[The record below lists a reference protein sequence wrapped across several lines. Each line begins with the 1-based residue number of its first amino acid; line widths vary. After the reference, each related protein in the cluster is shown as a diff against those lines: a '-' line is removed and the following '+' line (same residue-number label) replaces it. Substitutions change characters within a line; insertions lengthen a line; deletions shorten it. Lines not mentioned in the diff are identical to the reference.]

1 MRFSFCLSWLDSFTH
16 LLSAAGQLGS
26 AAPGLAT
33 YSRDDGKTG
42 PHVSHQTAGQLR
54 LVQTEVSGFQEQQ
67 EGKLQRTSAFQ
78 VSFCVTFATYPI
90 AQKKSRPRFKKW
102 RNGSLFTGGA
112 PKTHCRGMEVGRG
125 QLVAICSLRLWI

>member
-42 PHVSHQTAGQLR
+42 PHVSHQTPGQLR

-67 EGKLQRTSAFQ
+67 EGKLQHTSAFQ
-78 VSFCVTFATYPI
+78 VFFCVIFATYPI
-90 AQKKSRPRFKKW
+90 GQKELCPSLKKW
-102 RNGSLFTGGA
+102 RNDSLFTGGA
-112 PKTHCRGMEVGRG
+112 PKAHCQGVETGRG
-125 QLVAICSLRLWI
+125 RDLWPFAV